1 MDRNGLARK
10 ELLEDQH
17 WWFRGR
23 RRIVLSFV
31 DRLPLPEPCATLDA
45 GCGSGRMLDELAG
58 RGPVRGVDANPAAV
72 AAAARRGHGAHVA
85 ELGEVPFEEG
95 SFDLI
100 LCLDVLEHLE
110 DDVRGL
116 RELARVARPGAQ
128 LLLTVPA
135 YPRLW
140 SSHDEAAGHRRRY
153 TARTL
158 RTALAASPWRP
169 VEFTHFNLLL
179 LPLAAGLR
187 LSERVHRPKARGSHL
202 ALTPPP
208 TDRLLEA
215 PLRLEDRLLRRG
227 IPLPA
232 GLSLLAVAGV

>member
-1 MDRNGLARK
+1 VEQGYYAEYRRIEDR
-10 ELLEDQH
+10 H

-45 GCGSGRMLDELAG
+45 GCGSGRMLDELAA
-58 RGPVRGVDANPAAV
+58 RGSVRGVDVNPAAV
-72 AAAARRGHGAHVA
+72 AAAGSRGHSAGVA
-85 ELGEVPFEEG
+85 ELGGVPFEEG

-110 DDVRGL
+110 DDVAGL
-116 RELARVARPGAQ
+116 RELARVARPGAH

-140 SSHDEAAGHRRRY
+140 SSHDEAAGHQRRY

-158 RTALAASPWRP
+158 RTALAATRWRP
-169 VEFTHFNLLL
+169 VELTHFNLLL
-179 LPLAAGLR
+179 LAPAAALR

-202 ALTPPP
+202 TLTPRRA
-208 TDRLLEA
+208 DRLLEA
-215 PLRLEDRLLRRG
+215 PLGLENRLLRRG
-227 IPLPA
+227 ISLPA
-232 GLSLLAVAGV
+232 GLSLVVVARR